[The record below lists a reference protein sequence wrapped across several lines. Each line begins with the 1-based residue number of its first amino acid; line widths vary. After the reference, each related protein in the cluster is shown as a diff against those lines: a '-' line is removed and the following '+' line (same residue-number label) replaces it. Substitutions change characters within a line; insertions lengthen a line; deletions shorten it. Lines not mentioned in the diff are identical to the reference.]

1 MPQIAN
7 IILNN
12 GTADR
17 TFSVSQSKGS
27 AHDAAFRDLTVTP
40 AACQPIITV
49 SYGISDVRRTVR
61 EKISI
66 PVLGVDA
73 SGRSVQVDVVEV
85 DIQLRAGLK
94 ATEAEVSGALKL
106 GASSLVSTN
115 SVLGPVWYKGETL
128 Y

>member
-7 IILNN
+7 IVLNN

-40 AACQPIITV
+40 AACQPVLTI
-49 SYGISDVRRTVR
+49 SYNISEVRRSVR
-61 EKISI
+61 EKISVPI
-66 PVLGVDA
+66 LGVDA
-73 SGRSVQVDVVEV
+73 SGRSVQVDMVEV

-94 ATEAEVSGALKL
+94 ATEAEVSAALKM
-106 GASSLVSTN
+106 AAASLVSTN
-115 SVLGPVWYKGETL
+115 TVLGPVWYKGETL